1 MSEIDLMVGGSIS
14 LRTLEARL
22 AGVAE
27 KVGREL
33 NPAAMTEFKFS
44 KRHRTGDHF
53 VSTVTA
59 APKRFVIED
68 DKDIGASIE
77 KTQSQGERGM

>member
-1 MSEIDLMVGGSIS
+1 MVVGSIS
-14 LRTLEARL
+14 FRALVARPP
-22 AGVAE
+22 GVSE

-33 NPAAMTEFKFS
+33 NPGAMTEFEFS

-68 DKDIGASIE
+68 DKDTGASDE
-77 KTQSQGERGM
+77 NTQSQGERGMLIP